1 LNGLTAQVQNFATGT
16 NGTDFNIESAST
28 THVFNLPTASG
39 TNRGALSSTDWTTF
53 NGKVGGTGASGQVA
67 FWNGTSS
74 QTGDN
79 GLFWDNT
86 NKRLGVGTNAPDYNF
101 QVNGSIRFGSSTTL
115 ANNTYFDNTT
125 FRLGIG
131 TQTPT
136 RKLEVIENASG
147 LVANFRSTTGNISAI
162 SLSNNASTADQIRIG
177 SNGASL
183 ALSTNFTQKFAI
195 FNTGNVLIQD
205 AGTFTDAGFRLD
217 VNGTARVQGQLS
229 LGVTG
234 TAGRVNFA
242 RSSNGTMIGGIYT
255 SGNDLVIENLSQALI
270 FSAVAVERMRLSPT
284 NGNLLINTTTDAGFR
299 LDVNGTAR
307 VTGAITG
314 TSTLTLGQ
322 TGTAGEVILNRSSNG
337 AVVGGIRADSNGA
350 EIGGSGYSSKIL
362 VSNGGARIQFF
373 TTTERM
379 RLEGGNL
386 LIGTTTD
393 VASSKLTIES
403 TTQGVLFPR
412 MTTTQKNAIASPA
425 TGLVVYDTTLNK
437 LAVYTGAAWETIT
450 SI

>member
-1 LNGLTAQVQNFATGT
+1 LTITGGTDAVLGTGT
-16 NGTDFNIESAST
+16 TIQVKQAGSSQNGF
-28 THVFNLPTASG
+28 
-39 TNRGALSSTDWTTF
+39 LSSTDWTTF
-53 NGKVGGTGASGQVA
+53 NSKQNTITNPVTGTGASGQVA

-74 QTGDN
+74 QTGDA
-79 GLFWDNT
+79 
-86 NKRLGVGTNAPDYNF
+86 RLTRSNSSVNIGVN
-101 QVNGSIRFGSSTTL
+101 
-115 ANNTYFDNTT
+115 ANNGFADNAV
-125 FRLGIG
+125 LSIIG
-131 TQTPT
+131 STDNVLFPVSHARSATINLTSHNQSGAGTGT
-136 RKLEVIENASG
+136 AFTSVIQN
-147 LVANFRSTTGNISAI
+147 NTTGNLLFITNSITKLFISR
-162 SLSNNASTADQIRIG
+162 SNDRVGI
-177 SNGASL
+177 L
-183 ALSTNFTQKFAI
+183 
-195 FNTGNVLIQD
+195 NV
-205 AGTFTDAGFRLD
+205 APSYTLD
-217 VNGTARVQGQLS
+217 
-229 LGVTG
+229 VTG
-234 TAGRVNFA
+234 TFRNSTGAVLA
-242 RSSNGTMIGGIYT
+242 SN
-255 SGNDLVIENLSQALI
+255 SGNVQI
-270 FSAVAVERMRLSPT
+270 
-284 NGNLLINTTTDAGFR
+284 GTTTDAGFR

-386 LIGTTTD
+386 LIGTTSD

-412 MTTTQKNAIASPA
+412 MTTTQKIAIASPA

-437 LAVYTGAAWETIT
+437 LCVRGALTWETIT
-450 SI
+450 SL